1 MPQDNTALRIAD
13 RRSVTVRKL
22 GAELNRAVEI
32 KRALQEHDDP
42 KLILDMIEGE
52 TDLAECCVAV
62 LEECNEDEIL
72 IEGLAAKLAELGV
85 RKGRMEKSVETR
97 RGIILMA
104 MDKAGIQTIKSP
116 LGTMSTRPTPPK
128 TVIADEAQIPAR
140 FWKPGNPTLDRAA
153 LKAALDG
160 GEQIPGASLSNGGL
174 SLSVRVK

>member
-1 MPQDNTALRIAD
+1 MPDSLN
-13 RRSVTVRKL
+13 RRSYTVRAI
-22 GAELNRAVEI
+22 GRELNEAI
-32 KRALQEHDDP
+32 KVRQMLGETDDP
-42 KLILDMIEGE
+42 KLILDTIEGE
-52 TDLAECCVAV
+52 TNLAEACVVV

-72 IEGLAAKLAELGV
+72 IEGLKAKLDELSV

-104 MDKAGIQTIKSP
+104 MDKAGLDTIRCP
-116 LGTMSTRPTPPK
+116 LGTMSVRPTPAK
-128 TVIADEAQIPAR
+128 TVITDEAQLPAR

>member
-1 MPQDNTALRIAD
+1 MPDGSD
-13 RRSVTVRKL
+13 RRSYTVREIGAQLSEAVKL
-22 GAELNRAVEI
+22 RQMLGEDA
-32 KRALQEHDDP
+32 DP
-42 KLILDMIEGE
+42 KLILDTIEGE
-52 TDLAECCVAV
+52 TNLAEACVVV
-62 LEECNEDEIL
+62 LDECNEDEIL
-72 IEGLAAKLAELGV
+72 IEGLAAKINELQV

-104 MDKAGIQTIKSP
+104 MDRAGLQTIKSP

-128 TVIADEAQIPAR
+128 TIISDEAQIPAR

-160 GEQIPGASLSNGGL
+160 GEQIPGAGLSNGGL